1 MRVEIQ
7 IDPALSE
14 PRLVL
19 RAPELTDE
27 LAALARRLSEPERA
41 VPAQTPR
48 GVALL
53 KPEEILRVY
62 A

>member
-41 VPAQTPR
+41 VPPR
-48 GVALL
+48 RRAAW
-53 KPEEILRVY
+53 RC
-62 A
+62 

>member
-19 RAPELTDE
+19 QAPELTDE

-53 KPEEILRVY
+53 KP
-62 A
+62 